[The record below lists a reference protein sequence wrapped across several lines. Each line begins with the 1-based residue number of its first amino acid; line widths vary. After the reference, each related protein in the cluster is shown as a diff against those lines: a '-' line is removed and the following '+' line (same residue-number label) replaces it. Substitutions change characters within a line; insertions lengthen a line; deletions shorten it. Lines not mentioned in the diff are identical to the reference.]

1 VSKKGMSEMAMN
13 SYMLALEGFLLDDPV
28 DRSLLTEQEAN
39 DLAMRTKADPMTLV
53 YRNCLFGNEVFHAKN
68 VGIRSKDHIL
78 SLVESEKKALCSID
92 TKRWILSNKITS
104 FPYWHWH
111 IQAYKNFI
119 SNRISLK
126 LAEQRALSVKLS
138 KKYQNESIIDLYAEI
153 PSFHKD
159 YTYLLNQLPQSLIN
173 DAWKRLITRKRIKLT
188 NIEASYINSEI
199 ESFLKRE
206 IERYNRQ
213 KLQSSKGIYI
223 HSMDIGVQTK
233 NIDKAIQTEN
243 IDFLKQI
250 KKANKLLNNL

>member
-1 VSKKGMSEMAMN
+1 
-13 SYMLALEGFLLDDPV
+13 
-28 DRSLLTEQEAN
+28 
-39 DLAMRTKADPMTLV
+39 MTDI
-53 YRNCLFGNEVFHAKN
+53 E
-68 VGIRSKDHIL
+68 
-78 SLVESEKKALCSID
+78 E
-92 TKRWILSNKITS
+92 
-104 FPYWHWH
+104 
-111 IQAYKNFI
+111 
-119 SNRISLK
+119 
-126 LAEQRALSVKLS
+126 
-138 KKYQNESIIDLYAEI
+138 IIDLYAEI

-223 HSMDIGVQTK
+223 HSMDIGVQTE